1 MYTYKYIIIYIY
13 ILKSRLILISFF
25 KNTLFCLS
33 FAHSLVKA
41 KLGFEFELFAK

>member
-1 MYTYKYIIIYIY
+1 MYTYKYIILY
-13 ILKSRLILISFF
+13 ILKSRLILIRFF